1 MVHAATHVE
10 NNMDSEMEVTSC
22 SKDKG
27 KKTCLDGVQD
37 FFHKKRFFSNQS
49 HCCLFFQELSLKY
62 CLGVA

>member
-27 KKTCLDGVQD
+27 KKTSLDGVQD
-37 FFHKKRFFSNQS
+37 FFHKQRFFFQISFIVAY
-49 HCCLFFQELSLKY
+49 FFKN
-62 CLGVA
+62 